1 MMEWLTNHWLA
12 AVLLLLYTGVL
23 LYNAYLGNSASKGL
37 SGYMVG
43 NRAMGGVVVGISFFA
58 TFASTN
64 SYIGHAGKGYAY
76 GFAWLTMAV
85 LLVIFSWVS
94 WRWVGPPMRRFASA
108 WDALTIPDFLGS
120 RFVPPGPS
128 AERHPLRLAAAVVIA
143 FSSLLY
149 LLAIFKGAGHL
160 FQFFLNVD
168 YELAVGIT
176 LVIVMLYTSI
186 GGFVSVVRTDV
197 IQGLLMLIGSVMIFY
212 FVTRAAGGISAV
224 GELRLNPE
232 KDFLFDLNGGAL
244 RGAAGC
250 IALWFAQTA
259 GGPQANLTIFR
270 AKRRCRRSARDL
282 GRRWRARNH
291 SILLVSCGHLRTS
304 HPD

>member
-120 RFVPPGPS
+120 RFVPPSPS

-160 FQFFLNVD
+160 FQFF
-168 YELAVGIT
+168 
-176 LVIVMLYTSI
+176 
-186 GGFVSVVRTDV
+186 
-197 IQGLLMLIGSVMIFY
+197 
-212 FVTRAAGGISAV
+212 
-224 GELRLNPE
+224 
-232 KDFLFDLNGGAL
+232 
-244 RGAAGC
+244 
-250 IALWFAQTA
+250 
-259 GGPQANLTIFR
+259 
-270 AKRRCRRSARDL
+270 
-282 GRRWRARNH
+282 
-291 SILLVSCGHLRTS
+291 
-304 HPD
+304 